1 LGLRKASKYYPLVV
15 RGPFTAEA
23 GDPVADQRRNVS
35 LLDAVV
41 HTVNAS
47 GHTGLFTV
55 RGDGEIGAVVAPG
68 ANKGGSDKT
77 WTALGTAMAREL
89 TRADGRYR
97 SVLAVGEPCEIVSDA
112 VHGIGEAAH
121 VAEVALAMRG
131 DPRPFYRASDVRLR
145 GLISLLQDDP
155 RVQTFAETELRA
167 LLRVESART
176 PTDHTILREYLQLAG
191 NKAALAKQLHLSRPA
206 LYKKLSHIERT
217 LGVDLADA
225 ESMVSLHV
233 ALLILDTH
241 RGSSLQ

>member
-1 LGLRKASKYYPLVV
+1 
-15 RGPFTAEA
+15 
-23 GDPVADQRRNVS
+23 
-35 LLDAVV
+35 
-41 HTVNAS
+41 
-47 GHTGLFTV
+47 
-55 RGDGEIGAVVAPG
+55 
-68 ANKGGSDKT
+68 
-77 WTALGTAMAREL
+77 MAREL
-89 TRADGRYR
+89 TRADGRHR
-97 SVLAVGEPCEIVSDA
+97 SVLAVGEPCELVSDA

-176 PTDHTILREYLQLAG
+176 PTDLTILREYLQLAG

-206 LYKKLSHIERT
+206 LYKRLSHIERT

-241 RGSSLQ
+241 RGSSS